1 MNKRISDRNELLAEK
16 HDTEIEVDADIAA
29 AFNKSTFISRK
40 YFAFTIMTSV
50 VNLFVIVYPVE
61 TKGVGAML
69 LKVGSKRRRTKNEI
83 LGEHTLEEERL
94 QEAKLKDEQF
104 KAMEDKLEIVTS
116 NAQTYQNAATILDG
130 LLNSGQVKMDENGDV
145 VVIGGNSSDSFMEVI
160 PRRS

>member
-1 MNKRISDRNELLAEK
+1 
-16 HDTEIEVDADIAA
+16 
-29 AFNKSTFISRK
+29 
-40 YFAFTIMTSV
+40 MTSV

-116 NAQTYQNAATILDG
+116 NALTYQNAATILDG
-130 LLNSGQVKMDENGDV
+130 LLKMDENGDV

>member
-1 MNKRISDRNELLAEK
+1 
-16 HDTEIEVDADIAA
+16 
-29 AFNKSTFISRK
+29 
-40 YFAFTIMTSV
+40 MTSV

-83 LGEHTLEEERL
+83 LGEHALEEERL

-145 VVIGGNSSDSFMEVI
+145 VVIGGNSSDSFIEVI
-160 PRRS
+160 PRRSEN